1 MINILDRT
9 GEIGRN
15 NFGTEMKIVAYRR
28 YDDIDVEFLDEFHY
42 VKEHQA
48 YVNFKNGSIKNPY
61 DVTVNGVGYIGIGK
75 YKTVR
80 DDNSKRH
87 TDAYNTWVTML
98 YRCYCD
104 EDTVY
109 FRESTVCKEW
119 LCYQNFAEWYEKNK
133 YEVKGRLH
141 LDKDVLFAGNKEYAP
156 NKCILL
162 PQRINMLFMN
172 KTNNRQLPN
181 GIKKYVGGYLA
192 KYNGEELGVFETL
205 EKAYEKYSH
214 KKKKAVVEIA
224 NEYKN
229 IIPTHVYS
237 ALLAYEFDMENDRN
251 YMLVA

>member
-1 MINILDRT
+1 
-9 GEIGRN
+9 
-15 NFGTEMKIVAYRR
+15 MKIIR
-28 YDDIDVEFLDEFHY
+28 YGNWDDIDIEFLDEFHY
-42 VKEHQA
+42 IKEHQA

-80 DDNSKRH
+80 DDNPKRH

-172 KTNNRQLPN
+172 KTNARSLPN
-181 GIKKYVGGYLA
+181 GIVKQGNGYLA
-192 KYNGEELGVFETL
+192 KYDHEDLGVYKTL
-205 EKAYEKYSH
+205 NEAYDIYS
-214 KKKKAVVEIA
+214 KKKKEEVINIA

-229 IIPTHVYS
+229 IIPNHVYE
-237 ALLAYEFDMENDRN
+237 ALLAYEFDIHNDRN
-251 YMLVA
+251 YILVA

>member
-1 MINILDRT
+1 
-9 GEIGRN
+9 
-15 NFGTEMKIVAYRR
+15 MKIIR
-28 YDDIDVEFLDEFHY
+28 YGNWDDIDIEFLDEFHY
-42 VKEHQA
+42 VKEHQS
-48 YVNFKNGSIKNPY
+48 YVNFKTGSVKNPY

-80 DDNSKRH
+80 DDNPKRH

-141 LDKDVLFAGNKEYAP
+141 LDKDVLFAGNLIYAP
-156 NKCILL
+156 DKCILV
-162 PQRINMLFMN
+162 PQRINELFTCKVN
-172 KTNNRQLPN
+172 GDGLPL
-181 GIKKYVGGYLA
+181 GIKKTSNCRYRA
-192 KYNGEELGVFETL
+192 QYNGKGLGTFDTL
-205 EKAYEKYSH
+205 EQAFERYAQRKEEVIKE
-214 KKKKAVVEIA
+214 VA

-229 IIPTHVYS
+229 IIPKYIYD
-237 ALLAYEFDMENDRN
+237 ALMKYKVEMKNDKN
-251 YMLVA
+251 IAA